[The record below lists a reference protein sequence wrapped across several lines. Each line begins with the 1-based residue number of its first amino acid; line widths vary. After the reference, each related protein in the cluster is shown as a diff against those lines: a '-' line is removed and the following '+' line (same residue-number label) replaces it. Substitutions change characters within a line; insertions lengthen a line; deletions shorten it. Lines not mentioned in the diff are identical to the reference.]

1 MIILFKL
8 GISVVITWII
18 ISVKF
23 YSFELFVQSLIFTM
37 MLLVASFFGCFDIL
51 KSSAYL
57 YLLFYFIILRIKK
70 LKAKLQCLSE
80 SRLDSKKILR
90 LSSELLS
97 EHNSIVRQIHN
108 YNKFWR
114 KYILYIIFTLIPIN
128 LLYLNQIL
136 FVSGV
141 DYYLYYAYGTFL
153 SLSWCILIILSF
165 FASRVSSGMQSIGLY
180 LYKIQFC
187 AEKCSFHETRTKI
200 KLLSN
205 FERMVNTNITIGFS
219 VSTLFVMTHPLLYR
233 V

>member
-1 MIILFKL
+1 MFLV
-8 GISVVITWII
+8 G
-18 ISVKF
+18 
-23 YSFELFVQSLIFTM
+23 ELLMS
-37 MLLVASFFGCFDIL
+37 FDIL

-70 LKAKLQCLSE
+70 LKAKLDSLSE
-80 SRLDSKKILR
+80 TGFESTDILR

-97 EHNSIVRQIHN
+97 ELNSIVRQIHN
-108 YNKFWR
+108 YNEFWR
-114 KYILYIIFTLIPIN
+114 KYFLYIIFTLIPIN
-128 LLYLNQIL
+128 LLFLNQIL

-141 DYYLYYAYGTFL
+141 KYYLYYLYGTAVFIT
-153 SLSWCILIILSF
+153 WFILITLSY
-165 FASRVSSGMQSIGLY
+165 FASRVSKGIRSIGMK

-187 AEKCSFHETRTKI
+187 AEKCGFHETKTKI

-233 V
+233 VRPKN